1 MIHLY
6 KKEEYALKSGF
17 CCPVC
22 GSALERGEKILS
34 CENGHSFD
42 IAKKGYVNLL
52 LSQKSKDKRHGDDT
66 AMITSRRDFLD
77 LGYYLPLCEATTDAV
92 LACAKDGDTLL
103 DLGCGECYYTAA
115 VMHEAEKRGIFLHA
129 LGIDI
134 SRDALIYG
142 AKRYRRIE
150 LAAASI
156 FSLPVADDSVD
167 IIMNMFAPCAANE
180 FARVL
185 KKGGRM
191 IQVYPREKHL
201 FELKKA
207 IYDTP
212 YENDV
217 ETADFGGFRL
227 ISEKRL
233 TYTFTLKN
241 QNEIHELFMM
251 TPYYYKTSKE
261 GQARAAALTALSAT
275 ADFAVAVYEKL

>member
-1 MIHLY
+1 MR
-6 KKEEYALKSGF
+6 SGF

-22 GSALERGEKILS
+22 GSALERGEKTLS

-52 LSQKSKDKRHGDDT
+52 LSQKSKEKRHGDDT
-66 AMITSRRDFLD
+66 AMIAARRDFLD
-77 LGYYLPLCEATTDAV
+77 LGYYLPLCKATTEAV
-92 LACAKDGDTLL
+92 LSCAKDGDALL
-103 DLGCGECYYTAA
+103 DLGCGECYYTEA
-115 VMHEAEKRGIFLHA
+115 VMREAKAREISLRA

-134 SRDALIYG
+134 SKDALIYG
-142 AKRYRRIE
+142 AKRCREIE

-156 FSLPVADDSVD
+156 FSLPVADGSIDV
-167 IIMNMFAPCAANE
+167 IMNMFAPCAANE

-191 IQVYPREKHL
+191 IHVYPREKHL

-217 ETADFGGFRL
+217 ETAVLDGFHL

-233 TYTFTLKN
+233 TYTFDLKT
-241 QNEIHELFMM
+241 QDEIHKLFMM
-251 TPYYYKTSKE
+251 TPYYYKTSKT
-261 GQARAAALTALSAT
+261 GQERAAALTSLSTT
-275 ADFAVAVYEKL
+275 ADFAIAEYEKL